1 MGVFS
6 NYVKQTLAS
15 SNSLLSTLVIVNVV
29 IFIALRVIA
38 LVAWLFNY
46 DVMPL
51 LDIVAVSSSWRQEL
65 LSPWTILTY
74 MFVHYD
80 LWHILFNML
89 WLWWMGQIFLE
100 YFYPKHLVAL
110 YLYGGMAGALLYLVA
125 YAVFPAFAFSHAILI
140 GASASVMAIVVAVA
154 MRSPNYPI
162 RLMFL
167 GEVPLKWIAIIT
179 IAISLLSINSSNAGG
194 NIAHIGGALTGMVFA
209 LAYKK
214 GIDITRPLNSII
226 DWIVNTFKRIQSPKF
241 NDSHSKKRRYTYASS
256 TTMSNATSQ
265 DEDELN
271 QILDKIKRSGYSA
284 LSEEEKKRLF
294 MVSKRVKR

>member
-6 NYVKQTLAS
+6 NYIKHTLSS
-15 SNSLLSTLVIVNVV
+15 SNSLLSALVIVNVV

-46 DVMPL
+46 DAMSL
-51 LDIVAVSSSWRQEL
+51 LDFVAVSSSWRMEL
-65 LSPWTILTY
+65 FTPWTTLTY

-110 YLYGGMAGALLYLVA
+110 YIYGGIAGALLYLMA

-154 MRSPNYPI
+154 LRAPAYPI

-167 GEVPLKWIAIIT
+167 GEVSLKWIAIIT

-194 NIAHIGGALTGMVFA
+194 NIAHIGGAIIGAVFA
-209 LAYKK
+209 LAYKN
-214 GIDITRPLNSII
+214 GTDITQPLNSII
-226 DWIVNTFKRIQSPKF
+226 DWMVNLFKQFQGQKGNS
-241 NDSHSKKRRYTYASS
+241 SKAKERRYTYASS
-256 TTMSNATSQ
+256 TTTSRATSQ

-271 QILDKIKRSGYSA
+271 EILDKIKRSGYSA
-284 LSEEEKKRLF
+284 LSEDEKKRLF